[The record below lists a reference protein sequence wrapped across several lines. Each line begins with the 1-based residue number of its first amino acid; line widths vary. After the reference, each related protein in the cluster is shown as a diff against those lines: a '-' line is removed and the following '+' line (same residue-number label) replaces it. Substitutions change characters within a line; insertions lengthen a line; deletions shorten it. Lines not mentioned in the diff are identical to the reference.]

1 MKAKERYEMLKGI
14 SPNRREEEFIRDLV
28 DNLLLALF
36 IPTQDNLRTL
46 DHVRLEKFNIDFNE
60 PANWA
65 SIGCLE
71 VRMFR
76 EITEITIDEA
86 CPNECPTLCRYIE
99 DFLGFQGY
107 SNILVKTE
115 W

>member
-1 MKAKERYEMLKGI
+1 
-14 SPNRREEEFIRDLV
+14 V
-28 DNLLLALF
+28 
-36 IPTQDNLRTL
+36 
-46 DHVRLEKFNIDFNE
+46 
-60 PANWA
+60 
-65 SIGCLE
+65 E
-71 VRMFR
+71 VRIFR

-99 DFLGFQGY
+99 DFLKFQGY